1 MHALAGQG
9 IQVHRQG
16 RDQGLTL
23 AGAHLGDLALVQHHA
38 ADQLHVEM
46 PHVQGAPAGLAY
58 HREGIRQ
65 QRVEFF
71 ALSQTAL
78 EFVGLGAQVRVAQRR
93 DARFQGIDAF
103 HLLAHAADHTVIA
116 TTKNAFQ
123 NIHRSGALTSSLNAK
138 RGSND
143 TPAAAVLLGRRAHQ
157 KRKRGFPGSSRKA
170 ATGRRMRGNRRKIGR
185 GISGSLAL
193 AAGSKSA
200 TVARR

>member
-9 IQVHRQG
+9 VQVHRQG
-16 RDQGLTL
+16 RDQGLAL
-23 AGAHLGDLALVQHHA
+23 AGAHFGNLALVQHHA

-46 PHVQGAPAGLAY
+46 PHVQSAPAGFAH
-58 HREGIRQ
+58 HRKGLRQ

-93 DARFQGIDAF
+93 DARFQGVDAF
-103 HLLAHAADHTVIA
+103 HLLAHAADHTVVT

-123 NIHRSGALTSSLNAK
+123 NVHRSGALTTSLNAK

-143 TPAAAVLLGRRAHQ
+143 TPAAVDLLGRQVHQ
-157 KRKRGFPGSSRKA
+157 KCKRGLPGSSRKA
-170 ATGRRMRGNRRKIGR
+170 AAGKRMRGIGEK
-185 GISGSLAL
+185 SGENQRVTC
-193 AAGSKSA
+193 AGC
-200 TVARR
+200 R